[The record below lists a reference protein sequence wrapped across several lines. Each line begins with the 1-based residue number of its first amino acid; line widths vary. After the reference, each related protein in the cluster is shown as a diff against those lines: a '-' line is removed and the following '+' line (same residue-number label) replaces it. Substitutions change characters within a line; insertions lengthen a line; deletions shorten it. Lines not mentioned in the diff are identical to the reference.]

1 MTVPAASELDQP
13 VRLPH
18 ALSAAAVA
26 RQVGSDPAR
35 GLSEEEAQHRLARLG
50 PNALERPP
58 RPPYVTIALR
68 QFADP
73 LVALLLAAAA
83 VSALIGEA
91 VEAVA
96 IGVIV
101 FLNAALGF
109 AQELG
114 AERAILAL
122 RETVQRRASVI
133 RDGRE
138 RELAVADLVPGDLV
152 VLREGERIP
161 ADGRVVR
168 AEGLVGRRV
177 RPHRRVRPGGQV
189 HRRGARRSCARRA
202 LFGRAS
208 AGRP

>member
-1 MTVPAASELDQP
+1 MRQ
-13 VRLPH
+13 PH

-26 RQVGSDPAR
+26 QQIGSDLAR
-35 GLSEEEAQHRLARLG
+35 GLTEEEAQHRLARFG
-50 PNALERPP
+50 PNVLERPP

-91 VEAVA
+91 VEAVT

-122 RETVQRRASVI
+122 RETVQRRASVV
-133 RDGRE
+133 REGRE
-138 RELAVADLVPGDLV
+138 RELPGH
-152 VLREGERIP
+152 
-161 ADGRVVR
+161 
-168 AEGLVGRRV
+168 
-177 RPHRRVRPGGQV
+177 RPR
-189 HRRGARRSCARRA
+189 ARRPRRAARR
-202 LFGRAS
+202 RARS
-208 AGRP
+208 RRR